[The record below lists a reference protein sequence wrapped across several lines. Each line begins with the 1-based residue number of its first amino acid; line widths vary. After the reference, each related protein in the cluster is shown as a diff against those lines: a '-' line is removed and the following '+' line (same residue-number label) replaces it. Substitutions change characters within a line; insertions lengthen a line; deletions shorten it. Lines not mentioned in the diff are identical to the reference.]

1 MSHKHIKTNVTLCSP
16 YEKPLEVS
24 VTLASVRSFCIV
36 ISDIILKANWC

>member
-24 VTLASVRSFCIV
+24 VTLASVCIV